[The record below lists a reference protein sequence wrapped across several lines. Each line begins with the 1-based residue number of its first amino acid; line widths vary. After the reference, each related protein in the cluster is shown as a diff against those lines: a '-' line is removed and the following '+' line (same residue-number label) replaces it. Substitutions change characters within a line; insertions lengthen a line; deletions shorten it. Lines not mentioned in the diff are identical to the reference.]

1 MVASVRESPVL
12 FFRTQSVRN
21 NSMARQQIDKATVR
35 SRLAPRRE
43 PYWGTPVERGLYVGY
58 RRLAMGGNW
67 VARWRDGEGKQRYHA
82 IGPVSDALDYDAAK
96 KAARAWKR
104 AADAGVDMSQVR
116 TVADACREYVA
127 DLTKRKGEAAG
138 HDAELRFRRTVYDH
152 AIGRVAIGKV
162 TQRKIEGWRD
172 ELAEPDSGDAKPL
185 SKASLNRTL
194 TALKA
199 ALNYAVARRYV
210 SADRAIEWRL
220 VKPYEANNRRDLF
233 LDLQQRR
240 ALLNASTGALRDL
253 LEAVALTGA
262 RAGELTKATRRQFDH
277 RTGSMTFTGKTGTR
291 TVPLSPPA
299 VELFLRLSRSKLPNA
314 HLFTRD
320 DGKPWGASDWDK
332 LVRDAATAAK
342 LPPGV
347 CLYTLR
353 HSFITEAITGGLSPL
368 EVARLVGTSL
378 AMIDKHYG
386 HLAQT
391 AARERLAQVSFV

>member
-1 MVASVRESPVL
+1 
-12 FFRTQSVRN
+12 
-21 NSMARQQIDKATVR
+21 MAREQIDKATVR

-43 PYWGTPVERGLYVGY
+43 PYWGAPVERGLYVGF

-67 VARWRDGEGKQRYHA
+67 VARWRDDEGKQRYHA

-96 KAARAWKR
+96 KAARRWRKGAE
-104 AADAGVDMSQVR
+104 AGVDATSVR
-116 TVADACREYVA
+116 TVVDACREYVA
-127 DLTKRKGEAAG
+127 DLTRRKGQDSG
-138 HDAELRFRRTVYDH
+138 HDAELRFKRTVYDH
-152 AIGRVAIGKV
+152 SIGKLALGKV

-172 ELAEPDSGDAKPL
+172 ELGEPDGEESKPL

-233 LDLQQRR
+233 LDLGQRR
-240 ALLNASTGALRDL
+240 ALLDAATGALRDL
-253 LEAVALTGA
+253 LEAVMLTGA

-277 RTGSMTFTGKTGTR
+277 RTGSMTFTGKTGPR

-299 VELFLRLSRSKLPNA
+299 VDLFLRLSRSKLPNA
-314 HLFTRD
+314 NLFTRD
-320 DGKPWGASDWDK
+320 DGKPWGVSDWDK
-332 LVRDAATAAK
+332 LVRNAATEAK
-342 LPPGV
+342 LPAGV

-386 HLAQT
+386 HLAHT